1 MVHQASLE
9 NPTPTT
15 PVPRPRS
22 AAKGVR
28 NGVGE
33 LLHDV
38 VALGELQ
45 VKLLA
50 LDAKESVQ
58 KAQTP
63 LLLAIVGAVLGLG
76 AVPILLISLAE
87 TFVLLLEWNR
97 AIAYLVSGLIGL
109 VVGGAMAYTA
119 LKQSTAIFAVFDRS
133 RVELAENISWIKYAL
148 TRGQN
153 PPR

>member
-9 NPTPTT
+9 NPIQNI
-15 PVPRPRS
+15 PVPRPKS
-22 AAKGVR
+22 AANGVR

-38 VALGELQ
+38 VVLGELQ
-45 VKLLA
+45 FKLLA
-50 LDAKESVQ
+50 VDAKESIE
-58 KAQTP
+58 KLQTP
-63 LLLAIVGAVLGLG
+63 VVLAVVGAILGLG

-97 AIAYLVSGLIGL
+97 AIAYLVSGLTGL
-109 VVGGAMAYTA
+109 VVGGAVAYTGC
-119 LKQSTAIFAVFDRS
+119 KQSAAVVAVFDRS

-148 TRGQN
+148 TRGQS